1 MDPNVK
7 VTLLLEVFKRHTG
20 VHVLKVF
27 FAIICVVNW
36 MVMTTKFSIVIG
48 MIRKRKP
55 QSQHSAPHLPQ
66 GSYGSPPS
74 FRPFQKAQR
83 ARHLKIIARMG
94 GVCKFGK
101 LVLHQMLHCAYL
113 HDASLWGRG
122 IPDSSRSAY
131 LLSVECFFLISKID
145 NFTTCSGGF
154 DYMQMLFPHF
164 QDW

>member
-7 VTLLLEVFKRHTG
+7 VSLLLEVFKRHTG

-27 FAIICVVNW
+27 FSNY
-36 MVMTTKFSIVIG
+36 MVRTAKFSIVIG

-66 GSYGSPPS
+66 GPYGSPPS
-74 FRPFQKAQR
+74 SRPFQKAQR

-101 LVLHQMLHCAYL
+101 LVLHQM
-113 HDASLWGRG
+113 
-122 IPDSSRSAY
+122 
-131 LLSVECFFLISKID
+131 
-145 NFTTCSGGF
+145 
-154 DYMQMLFPHF
+154 
-164 QDW
+164 

>member
-27 FAIICVVNW
+27 FAIICFANRV
-36 MVMTTKFSIVIG
+36 VMTTKFSIVIG

-74 FRPFQKAQR
+74 SRPFQKAQR
-83 ARHLKIIARMG
+83 ARHLKMIVGMR
-94 GVCKFGK
+94 GVYIFGK
-101 LVLHQMLHCAYL
+101 LVLHQM
-113 HDASLWGRG
+113 
-122 IPDSSRSAY
+122 
-131 LLSVECFFLISKID
+131 
-145 NFTTCSGGF
+145 
-154 DYMQMLFPHF
+154 
-164 QDW
+164 

>member
-7 VTLLLEVFKRHTG
+7 VTLLLEVFKGHAG

-27 FAIICVVNW
+27 CAIICFVNR

-83 ARHLKIIARMG
+83 ARHLKMIVGMRR
-94 GVCKFGK
+94 VCIFGK
-101 LVLHQMLHCAYL
+101 LVLHQMYIVHTCMMCLCGVG
-113 HDASLWGRG
+113 ASLTV
-122 IPDSSRSAY
+122 PDQHP
-131 LLSVECFFLISKID
+131 C
-145 NFTTCSGGF
+145 
-154 DYMQMLFPHF
+154 
-164 QDW
+164 